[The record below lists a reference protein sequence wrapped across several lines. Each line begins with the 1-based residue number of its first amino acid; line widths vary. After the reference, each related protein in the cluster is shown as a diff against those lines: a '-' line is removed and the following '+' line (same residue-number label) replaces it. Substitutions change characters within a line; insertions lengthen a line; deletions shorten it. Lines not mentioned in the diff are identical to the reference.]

1 MLPILND
8 YLERLT
14 ALHEEIKLAIRDLPV
29 AALDWSPGPAMNSIG
44 VLVTHVA
51 GSERYWIGDIAGRDP
66 SGRVRDV
73 EFEARGLDAE
83 TLSAHLDAVLEHS
96 LRVLGQLQLDDLG
109 QLRGGEGDSGQRGL
123 RDGTTSSVAWAL
135 FHALEHTA
143 IHAGQIQM
151 TRQLWERQA
160 AEQG

>member
-1 MLPILND
+1 MRPILND
-8 YLERLT
+8 YLERLM

-29 AALDWSPGPAMNSIG
+29 AALDWSPGPAMNSIT

-51 GSERYWIGDIAGRDP
+51 GSERYWIGDVAGRDP

-73 EFEARGLDAE
+73 EFEVRGLDAE
-83 TLSAHLDAVLEHS
+83 TLSAHLDSVLEHS
-96 LRVLGQLQLDDLG
+96 LGVLDGLRLENLT
-109 QLRGGEGDSGQRGL
+109 QLRGDEGDGGRRGL

-143 IHAGQIQM
+143 IHTGQVQM
-151 TRQLWERQA
+151 TRQLWEQRA
-160 AEQG
+160 QG

>member
-8 YLERLT
+8 YLERLA
-14 ALHEEIKLAIRDLPV
+14 ALHEEIKQAIRDLPV
-29 AALDWSPGPAMNSIG
+29 AALDWSPGPDMNSIT

-51 GSERYWIGDIAGRDP
+51 GSERYWIGDVAGQAP
-66 SGRVRDV
+66 SGRVRAV

-96 LRVLGQLQLDDLG
+96 LAVLGKLEVDDLG
-109 QLRGGEGDSGQRGL
+109 NMRGDEGDTGQRGL

-143 IHAGQIQM
+143 IHTGQIQM
-151 TRQLWERQA
+151 TRQFWEQQA
-160 AEQG
+160 QD